1 MHDTLRQFITADIMK
16 DPDYQLTNDEPLITG
31 GMIQSFDLVM
41 IQLFIQEIFGVLI
54 PDMDMTVETANTLDD
69 LVKLITQS
77 S

>member
-16 DPDYQLTNDEPLITG
+16 DPDYQLTNDELLITG

-41 IQLFIQEIFGVLI
+41 IQLFIQETFGVLI

>member
-41 IQLFIQEIFGVLI
+41 IQLFIQETFGVLI

>member
-16 DPDYQLTNDEPLITG
+16 DPDYQLTNDEFLITG

-41 IQLFIQEIFGVLI
+41 IQLFIQETFGVLI